1 MKVQLTDYGYIQDVA
16 YPKGSKVLKYG
27 DIACEALNEYYGN
40 PLTPEWQGAGKT
52 LSQRVDALK
61 KMRVLVNK
69 NGVRAKL
76 DTVIRSLPLL
86 ESDRELFKKNFSGGS
101 TLTDLFATDPT
112 VRFFWDGSKLIQ
124 IFDVKEVSELLIF
137 DIAKVLEY
145 DISIFICK
153 YCGRYFIPSRKN
165 ERYCEEHHI
174 EGANAT
180 KQNNLKNDRCRI
192 LRKRIYDMLSVRLTR
207 CADSGAHDSA
217 HKVARQN
224 LDEFNREA
232 ERCSTMVGVGQL
244 SEQEYY
250 EWLCAQRE
258 RYGRYK
264 KRPPK
269 TDGK

>member
-1 MKVQLTDYGYIQDVA
+1 MEVQLTGYGYIQDVA
-16 YPKGSKVLKYG
+16 YPKGQKALKYG
-27 DIACEALNEYYGN
+27 DIVCEVLNEYYGN
-40 PLTPEWQGAGKT
+40 PLAPEWQGVGKA
-52 LSQRVDALK
+52 LSQKVDALK

-69 NGVRAKL
+69 NSVRAKL
-76 DTVIRSLPLL
+76 DPIIRCLPLL
-86 ESDRELFKKNFSGGS
+86 ESDRELFKKNCSGGS
-101 TLTDLFATDPT
+101 TLTDLFATAPT
-112 VRFFWDGSKLIQ
+112 ARFFWDGSKLIQ
-124 IFDVKEVSELLIF
+124 VFDVKEVSELLIF

-153 YCGRYFIPSRKN
+153 HCGRYFIPRRKN
-165 ERYCEEHHI
+165 ERYCEEHRI

-192 LRKRIYDMLSVRLTR
+192 LRKRIYDMLSVRIAR
-207 CADSGAHDSA
+207 CVDPNAYNSIR
-217 HKVARQN
+217 KN
-224 LDEFNREA
+224 LNEFNKEA